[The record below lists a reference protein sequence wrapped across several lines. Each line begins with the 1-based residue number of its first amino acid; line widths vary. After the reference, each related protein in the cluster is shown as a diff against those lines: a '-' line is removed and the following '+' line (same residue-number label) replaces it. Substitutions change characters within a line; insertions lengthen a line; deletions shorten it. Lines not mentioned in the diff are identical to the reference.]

1 MGAAFRGMQVA
12 QKSTKTLQP
21 NILSG
26 LASGIVQLPR
36 YYVETE
42 ALTVI
47 YDLLQIVSGATR
59 SRNAI
64 REPWDDTPEYKE
76 YLTNQ
81 LKMAQID
88 SLSKLQMTQVDR
100 NLRQTCRYNKE
111 TEIKYIVIQNK
122 GNYL

>member
-1 MGAAFRGMQVA
+1 
-12 QKSTKTLQP
+12 
-21 NILSG
+21 
-26 LASGIVQLPR
+26 
-36 YYVETE
+36 VETE